1 MESSIREYDVFITT
15 QSDKIYIGNIFAT
28 SVKQAKMKALA
39 LNSTQPIIKTL
50 LENNKDYSVIAE
62 ISSTFPIY
70 K

>member
-39 LNSTQPIIKTL
+39 LNSTQPIIKML
-50 LENNKDYSVIAE
+50 LETNKDYSVIAE